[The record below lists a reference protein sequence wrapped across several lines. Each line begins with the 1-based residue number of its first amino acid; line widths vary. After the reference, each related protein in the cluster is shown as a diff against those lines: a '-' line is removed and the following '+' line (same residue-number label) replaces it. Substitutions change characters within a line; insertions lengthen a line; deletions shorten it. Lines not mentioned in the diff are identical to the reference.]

1 MVENVFRRI
10 FWITILTNPTV
21 LLQSLRFR
29 GVELFSSRNTSE
41 ICSGCGKLVK
51 KELSKRTH
59 RCPFC
64 SLVLNRDHNTAINL
78 SLGLQSIRKTDRCL
92 SL

>member
-1 MVENVFRRI
+1 MRI
-10 FWITILTNPTV
+10 LEKINSHHDLNAGAGKRLEFINP
-21 LLQSLRFR
+21 
-29 GVELFSSRNTSE
+29 RNTSQ
-41 ICSGCGKLVK
+41 ICSGCCKLVK

-59 RCPFC
+59 SCSFC

-78 SLGLQSIRKTDRCL
+78 SLGLQSIRKTDKCL